1 MILTDIYDLMQIID
15 GCKSAEETAGVL
27 DEYGEDCD
35 AGTARRVFD
44 AKGKRRS
51 FEISENS
58 ATLGDRQISC
68 PHCKTSSPDK
78 LIGSSAELLS
88 GAAEVHFGCCECG
101 TQFTL

>member
-1 MILTDIYDLMQIID
+1 MILTAFYDLMLAVD
-15 GCKSAEETAGVL
+15 GCPSQAETARVL

-35 AGTARRVFD
+35 AEAARRVFT

-51 FEISENS
+51 FELSEAS
-58 ATLGDRQISC
+58 ASLGGIIISC

-78 LIGSSAELLS
+78 LIASSAELLS
-88 GAAEVHFGCCECG
+88 GAESVHFGCCECG